1 MERER
6 KIKRKSLSKKRAT
19 EKTQGKTKALDSQ
32 TSSQVNLRVAV
43 SQMNFVVGDFEYNAN
58 RIENCLKDATKFG
71 ADLILF
77 PELALTG
84 YPPEDLLLKDDFIAK
99 NKKFLKHLALS
110 VKGIV
115 AVVGYV
121 EKVKKSLYN
130 SAALLHKGKVVGN
143 YRKMILPNYGV
154 FDEKRYFVEG
164 DEPTCFVM
172 NGIKIGLTICEDIWD
187 CLLYTSPS
195 PRDRQKSRMPSSA

>member
-19 EKTQGKTKALDSQ
+19 EKTQRKTKALDSQ
-32 TSSQVNLRVAV
+32 TSSQVNLRIAV
-43 SQMNFVVGDFEYNAN
+43 SQMNAVVGDFKYNVN
-58 RIENCLKDATKFG
+58 RIQSCLKEATKFRT
-71 ADLILF
+71 DLILF

-130 SAALLHKGKVVGN
+130 SA
-143 YRKMILPNYGV
+143 
-154 FDEKRYFVEG
+154 F
-164 DEPTCFVM
+164 C
-172 NGIKIGLTICEDIWD
+172 
-187 CLLYTSPS
+187 
-195 PRDRQKSRMPSSA
+195 

>member
-1 MERER
+1 MGRER
-6 KIKRKSLSKKRAT
+6 KAQRKALPMKRAT
-19 EKTQGKTKALDSQ
+19 KKTEGKTRILDSQ
-32 TSSQVNLRVAV
+32 TSSQVNLRIAV
-43 SQMNFVVGDFEYNAN
+43 SQMNFVVGDFEYNVN

-84 YPPEDLLLKDDFIAK
+84 YPPEDLLLKDDFIAR

-121 EKVKKSLYN
+121 EKVKKSF
-130 SAALLHKGKVVGN
+130 LLIVNENFFMAQPV
-143 YRKMILPNYGV
+143 L
-154 FDEKRYFVEG
+154 F
-164 DEPTCFVM
+164 
-172 NGIKIGLTICEDIWD
+172 
-187 CLLYTSPS
+187 LL
-195 PRDRQKSRMPSSA
+195 KAF